1 MYNKNIQ
8 FYNNSGL
15 NKVVGI
21 GQRKCSMLKTNTSLR
36 QRLFVEKA
44 KGITVL
50 LFLSKMRESDID
62 SYRIIH
68 L

>member
-1 MYNKNIQ
+1 MHNKNIQ

-36 QRLFVEKA
+36 QRLFEKA
-44 KGITVL
+44 KGI

>member
-1 MYNKNIQ
+1 MHNKNIQ

-36 QRLFVEKA
+36 QRLFEKA
-44 KGITVL
+44 KGIL